1 MSYKKVLLGLSL
13 AVVITAAAVTTSV
26 GFAQAEDPP
35 TYPANQP
42 FMSQRSMRWM
52 SEGEDGRMA
61 DELGE
66 VMHDAMIAA
75 FADALG
81 LDPVDLEAMLESG
94 ENMMDIALA
103 QGFSSEDVWEIMQTV
118 REDARAAVLESGIE
132 IPSFRE
138 NMPDNVPFDCDEEGK
153 DGRRYRS
160 QGRSGP
166 QLNRRSLLPIDRSF
180 CTREAS
186 RIQIGRLLAFS
197 LQPLVGGSTC
207 CGRHYNPGMSQ
218 KILIVED
225 EIELVK
231 VIRDYLEKAGFRVD
245 SVDNGSAAVSAF
257 KHNPPDLVLLDL
269 NLPGMD
275 GLDVARE
282 IRRINDVP
290 IIMVTAR
297 VEETDKLIG
306 LELGA
311 DDYITKP
318 FSPREVVAR
327 VRAVLRRTQKPVTTP
342 EIIESGDI
350 MIDLHRHRV
359 NVASQPVEL
368 TPTEFDLLVVMA

>member
-1 MSYKKVLLGLSL
+1 
-13 AVVITAAAVTTSV
+13 
-26 GFAQAEDPP
+26 
-35 TYPANQP
+35 
-42 FMSQRSMRWM
+42 
-52 SEGEDGRMA
+52 
-61 DELGE
+61 
-66 VMHDAMIAA
+66 
-75 FADALG
+75 
-81 LDPVDLEAMLESG
+81 
-94 ENMMDIALA
+94 
-103 QGFSSEDVWEIMQTV
+103 
-118 REDARAAVLESGIE
+118 
-132 IPSFRE
+132 
-138 NMPDNVPFDCDEEGK
+138 
-153 DGRRYRS
+153 
-160 QGRSGP
+160 
-166 QLNRRSLLPIDRSF
+166 
-180 CTREAS
+180 
-186 RIQIGRLLAFS
+186 
-197 LQPLVGGSTC
+197 
-207 CGRHYNPGMSQ
+207 MSQ

-245 SVDNGSAAVSAF
+245 SVDNGTAAVSAF
-257 KHNPPDLVLLDL
+257 QHNPPDLVLLDL

-350 MIDLHRHRV
+350 MIDLLRHRV
-359 NVASQPVEL
+359 NVTGQSVEL
-368 TPTEFDLLVVMA
+368 TPTEFDLLVVMASQPGRAFSRMQLLESTQGETFEGYERTIDAHIKNLRSKIETDPKKPVFIETVFGVGYRFRDE